1 MQPLPER
8 IKIITVQCL
17 RRRLQE
23 PDAKDLPGLLLRTG
37 NKRPRDGHSA
47 EKRDELAPFHVL
59 PREDHALC
67 NA

>member
-1 MQPLPER
+1 
-8 IKIITVQCL
+8 V
-17 RRRLQE
+17 
-23 PDAKDLPGLLLRTG
+23 KDLPGLLLRTG

-47 EKRDELAPFHVL
+47 ENRDELAPFHVL